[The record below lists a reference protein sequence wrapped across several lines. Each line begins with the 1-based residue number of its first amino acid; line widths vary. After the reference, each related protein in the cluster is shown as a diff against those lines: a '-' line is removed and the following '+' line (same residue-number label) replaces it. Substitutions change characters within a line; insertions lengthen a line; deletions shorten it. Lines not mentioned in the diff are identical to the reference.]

1 MTKHFE
7 VINSV
12 PGNIFRP
19 KISCCFAHVCK
30 HPILLCGVG
39 SDFVDIKIGWFS

>member
-7 VINSV
+7 VMNSA
-12 PGNIFRP
+12 PGNIFRK

-39 SDFVDIKIGWFS
+39 GDFVDIKIGLFS